1 MTSLSVI
8 LVLISA
14 VIHIGWNSLTKS
26 SAHPRVFSLFKGTL
40 LMALALALPFQF
52 NLLLIPAHLWGLIV
66 LSGVVHALYI
76 LSLSTAYEKGD
87 ISFVY
92 PIVRSAPAFVPL
104 VAFIVFAE
112 TVSLRGGIG
121 IAIVVT
127 CILVLLLQGKLE
139 GFGDILRVFLK
150 RENVW
155 AFVTLGTVVTY
166 SVIDKAGM
174 MSARRLDEVPGWGQ
188 GIVYFLFENTIC
200 YSLYWL
206 FMLGKRDSEWV
217 AVWRREWWKMGLAA
231 LGTITSYGIILHV
244 MKTEN
249 LSYIVTLRQS
259 SILFAVFIGWFFFRE
274 RQFRLRLLV
283 SIVMILGLY
292 LTATA

>member
-14 VIHIGWNSLTKS
+14 GIHIGWNSLTKS
-26 SAHPRVFSLFKGTL
+26 SAQPRVFSLFKGTL
-40 LMALALALPFQF
+40 LMALAIAVPFQF
-52 NLLLIPAHLWGLIV
+52 NLLLISAHLWGLIV

-104 VAFIVFAE
+104 VAFVVFAE
-112 TVSLRGGIG
+112 TVSLRGGSG
-121 IAIVVT
+121 IAIVVA
-127 CILVLLLQGKLE
+127 CILVLLLQGKLK
-139 GFGDILRVFLK
+139 GIGDILRVFLT
-150 RENVW
+150 RENIW
-155 AFVTLGTVVTY
+155 AFITLGTVVTY
-166 SVIDKAGM
+166 SVVDKAGM
-174 MSARRLDEVPGWGQ
+174 MSARRLDEVPEWGQ
-188 GIVYFLFENTIC
+188 GIVYFLLENTIC

-206 FMLGKRDSEWV
+206 FMLGKRDTEWV
-217 AVWRREWWKMGLAA
+217 AVWRREWWKICLAA
-231 LGTITSYGIILHV
+231 LGTITSYGMVLYV

-259 SILFAVFIGWFFFRE
+259 SILFSVFIGWFFFRE

-283 SIVMILGLY
+283 SIVMIFGLY
-292 LTATA
+292 LTSTA